1 MRRTFS
7 IAALMAV
14 LSGAAMLIAPAAS
27 AQTGYPPPPCR
38 PLDGTQYAGAFQ
50 IGETFT
56 EALTPVCLFTPGAD
70 ITVTVNGQSVTPPP
84 KAAEANGSVNVTV
97 FVESAT
103 SLLIDD
109 PVRVSSRCGGNVIVA
124 TGPSQVARANVT
136 QTATFD
142 VVCPGAPGA
151 TPPGATPP
159 RAVRGRV
166 AFTGA
171 NVALLAGVALAL
183 VGIGAVLV
191 VANRR
196 RKAQP
201 GS

>member
-109 PVRVSSRCGGNVIVA
+109 PVRVSSRCGRNVIVA

-142 VVCPGAPGA
+142 VLCPGAV
-151 TPPGATPP
+151 P
-159 RAVRGRV
+159 RAVQGRV

-171 NVALLAGVALAL
+171 NVTIMAAVALAL
-183 VGIGAVLV
+183 VGIGALLV

-196 RKAQP
+196 RKAHP

>member
-27 AQTGYPPPPCR
+27 AQTGYPPPPCT

-142 VVCPGAPGA
+142 VLCPGAV
-151 TPPGATPP
+151 P
-159 RAVRGRV
+159 RAVQGRV

-171 NVALLAGVALAL
+171 NVTIMAAVALAL
-183 VGIGAVLV
+183 VGIGALLV

>member
-142 VVCPGAPGA
+142 VLCPGAV
-151 TPPGATPP
+151 P
-159 RAVRGRV
+159 RAVQGRV

-171 NVALLAGVALAL
+171 NVTIMAAVALAL
-183 VGIGAVLV
+183 VGIGALLV

>member
-1 MRRTFS
+1 
-7 IAALMAV
+7 MAV

-27 AQTGYPPPPCR
+27 AQTGYPPPPCT

-142 VVCPGAPGA
+142 VLCPGAV
-151 TPPGATPP
+151 P
-159 RAVRGRV
+159 RAVQGRV

-171 NVALLAGVALAL
+171 NVTIMAAVALAL

>member
-7 IAALMAV
+7 IAALMAL

-38 PLDGTQYAGAFQ
+38 PLDGTQYDGAHQ

-56 EALTPVCLFTPGAD
+56 AVLAPVCLFTPGAN

-84 KAAEANGSVNVTV
+84 KAAEANGTLNVTV

-109 PVRVSSRCGGNVIVA
+109 PVRVSSQCGRNTIVA

-136 QTATFD
+136 QTSTFD
-142 VVCPGAPGA
+142 VLCPGAV
-151 TPPGATPP
+151 P
-159 RAVRGRV
+159 RAVQGRV

-171 NVALLAGVALAL
+171 NVTIMAAVALAL

-196 RKAQP
+196 RKAHP

>member
-27 AQTGYPPPPCR
+27 AQTGYPPPPCT

-142 VVCPGAPGA
+142 VLCPGAV
-151 TPPGATPP
+151 P
-159 RAVRGRV
+159 RAVQGRV

-171 NVALLAGVALAL
+171 NVTIMAAVALAL